1 MANFNPALPAQ
12 GSLISSAE
20 LRDQFNA
27 LKGQVD
33 EVQDIAN
40 SSASNPTNMLPLSL
54 DISDP
59 PTKPQVEAIRD
70 QLNALLGALYR

>member
-27 LKGQVD
+27 LKAQVD
-33 EVQDIAN
+33 EVQAIAS
-40 SSASNPTNMLPLSL
+40 SSAVDPINVEPLSL

-59 PTKPQVEAIRD
+59 PTKAQVEAIRD